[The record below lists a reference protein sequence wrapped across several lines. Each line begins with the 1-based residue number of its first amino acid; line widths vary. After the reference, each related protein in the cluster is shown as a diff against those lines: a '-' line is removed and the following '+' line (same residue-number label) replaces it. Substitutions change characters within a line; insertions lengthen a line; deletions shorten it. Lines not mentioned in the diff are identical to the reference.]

1 MHIST
6 LEYDMMKSY
15 NIPLEIMT
23 YILLLNLL
31 SNILFLNIKSIYIL

>member
-15 NIPLEIMT
+15 DILLEIMT